1 MKRPI
6 LIALFCAFG
15 TTLPASESTAAA
27 NPLVQRLTLDDAIT
41 RARANSPRLE
51 SYGALTRAASESVR
65 GAEAG
70 RRPDLDI
77 QAAYS
82 RNSNVPELILSSP
95 GAPPRV
101 IFPNLP
107 SQWRTHVGAS
117 LPIYTGGRVQSQV
130 GAAREAEGASIAD
143 RAAALN
149 DLVAETHIGYINVLF
164 ARETARVLREAI
176 ASYEAHLKDS
186 RAREEVGLAAS
197 HEVLAVTVERERAE
211 LGRVLADNASA
222 VATANLLRLVGLPPE
237 TEVELDPTPAD
248 FLATPVPL
256 PVSLDDQVKRASAGR
271 PELEALRAR
280 IRSLEATSRV
290 AQSSS
295 RPQAGILAGF
305 DYSNPNPRILPL
317 AGEWKDSWSIGLS
330 VSWKILDGGR
340 SSASAAQSQAQADA
354 LRAQLRDLESRI
366 RLDVTTRRLELGSA
380 VAGKAVALRGIEAA
394 KDAVR
399 VAKDRYREGVLTSSE
414 LLDAETRLLRAEL
427 EATQTEAQI
436 QIALANLARAVGR

>member
-149 DLVAETHIGYINVLF
+149 DLVAETHIAYINVLF

-237 TEVELDPTPAD
+237 TEVELDPTPAGH
-248 FLATPVPL
+248 LATPEPL
-256 PVSLDDQVKRASAGR
+256 EDQVKRASAGR

-317 AGEWKDSWSIGLS
+317 AGEWKDSWSIGLN
-330 VSWKILDGGR
+330 VNWKILDGGR
-340 SSASAAQSQAQADA
+340 SRASAAQSQAQADA

-380 VAGKAVALRGIEAA
+380 VAGKVVALRGIEAA

>member
-1 MKRPI
+1 MTRLI
-6 LIALFCAFG
+6 LITLLCAFG
-15 TTLPASESTAAA
+15 TTLPAAESMPAA
-27 NPLVQRLTLDDAIT
+27 NPLVQRLTLDDAIA
-41 RARANSPRLE
+41 RARAHSPRLE
-51 SYGALTRAASESVR
+51 SYSALARAASESVR
-65 GAEAG
+65 GAEGG
-70 RRPDLDI
+70 RRPDLDV

-117 LPIYTGGRVQSQV
+117 LPIYTGGRVQNQV

-143 RAAALN
+143 RAAAES
-149 DLVAETHIGYINVLF
+149 DLVAETHIAYINVLF

-211 LGRVLADNASA
+211 LGRLLADNASA
-222 VATANLLRLVGLPPE
+222 VATANLLRLVGLPPD
-237 TEVELDPTPAD
+237 TEVELDPAPLG
-248 FLATPVPL
+248 LAASPVAL
-256 PVSLDDQVKRASAGR
+256 EDQVKRASAGR

-295 RPQAGILAGF
+295 RPQAGLQAGF

-317 AGEWKDSWSIGLS
+317 SGEWKDSWSVGLN

-340 SSASAAQSQAQADA
+340 SNASSAQSQAQADA

-366 RLDVTTRRLELGSA
+366 RLDVTTRRLEFESA
-380 VAGKAVALRGIEAA
+380 LAGKAVALRGIEAA

-399 VAKDRYREGVLTSSE
+399 VAKDRYREGVLSSSE

-436 QIALANLARAVGR
+436 QTALANLTRAVGR

>member
-1 MKRPI
+1 MRFI
-6 LIALFCAFG
+6 LITLLGVLG
-15 TTLPASESTAAA
+15 TTLSAAEAATAA
-27 NPLVQRLTLDDAIT
+27 NPVVQRLTLDDAIA

-51 SYGALTRAASESVR
+51 SFSALTRAASESVR
-65 GAEAG
+65 GAQAG

-117 LPIYTGGRVQSQV
+117 LPLYTGGRVQSQV

-143 RAAALN
+143 RAAAEN
-149 DLVAETHIGYINVLF
+149 DLVAETHIAYVNVLF

-222 VATANLLRLVGLPPE
+222 VATANLLRLVGLPPD
-237 TEVELDPTPAD
+237 TEVELDPAPLG
-248 FLATPVPL
+248 LAASPVAL
-256 PVSLDDQVKRASAGR
+256 EDQVKRASAGR

-295 RPQAGILAGF
+295 RPQAGIQAGF

-317 AGEWKDSWSIGLS
+317 SGEWKDSWSVGLN

-366 RLDVTTRRLELGSA
+366 RLDVTTRRLELESA
-380 VAGKAVALRGIEAA
+380 LAGKAVALRGIEAA

-399 VAKDRYREGVLTSSE
+399 VAKDRYREGVLSSSE

-436 QIALANLARAVGR
+436 QMALANLTRAVGR

>member
-1 MKRPI
+1 MKRLI
-6 LIALFCAFG
+6 LITLFCASA
-15 TTLPASESTAAA
+15 TSLQAEDTTAASS
-27 NPLVQRLTLDDAIT
+27 PLVQRLTLDDAIA

-51 SYGALTRAASESVR
+51 SFLALTRAASENVR

-70 RRPDLDI
+70 QRPDLDV

-82 RNSNVPELILSSP
+82 RNSNVPELILTSP

-117 LPIYTGGRVQSQV
+117 LPLYTGGRVQSQV
-130 GAAREAEGASIAD
+130 NAAREAEGASIAD
-143 RAAALN
+143 RAAAEN
-149 DLVAETHIGYINVLF
+149 DLVAETHIAFVNVLV
-164 ARETARVLREAI
+164 ARETSRVLREAI

-186 RAREEVGLAAS
+186 RARQDVGLAAS

-222 VATANLLRLVGLPPE
+222 VATANLLRLVGLPPG
-237 TEVELDPTPAD
+237 TEVELDSAPMGVAATPA
-248 FLATPVPL
+248 
-256 PVSLDDQVKRASAGR
+256 SLDDQVKRASEGR

-280 IRSLEATSRV
+280 IRSLEAASRV
-290 AQSSS
+290 ALSSS
-295 RPQAGILAGF
+295 RPQAGLQAGF
-305 DYSNPNPRILPL
+305 DFSNPNPRILPL
-317 AGEWKDSWSIGLS
+317 SGEWKDSWSIGLN
-330 VSWKILDGGR
+330 VSWKVLDGGR

-366 RLDVTTRRLELGSA
+366 RLDVTTRRLELESA
-380 VAGKAVALRGIEAA
+380 LAGKAVALRGIEAA
-394 KDAVR
+394 RDAVR
-399 VAKDRYREGVLTSSE
+399 VAKDRYREGVLSSSE

-436 QIALANLARAVGR
+436 QTALANLTRAVGR

>member
-27 NPLVQRLTLDDAIT
+27 NPLVQRLTLDAAIA

-51 SYGALTRAASESVR
+51 SYSALTRAASESVR
-65 GAEAG
+65 GALAG

-82 RNSNVPELILSSP
+82 RNSNVPELVLSSP

-130 GAAREAEGASIAD
+130 GAAREAEDASIAD
-143 RAAALN
+143 RAAVEN
-149 DLVAETHIGYINVLF
+149 DLVAETHIAYINVLF

-237 TEVELDPTPAD
+237 TEVELDPAPLGLA
-248 FLATPVPL
+248 ATPL
-256 PVSLDDQVKRASAGR
+256 ALEDQVKRASAGR

-295 RPQAGILAGF
+295 RPQAGLQAGF

-317 AGEWKDSWSIGLS
+317 SGEWKDSWSVGLN

-366 RLDVTTRRLELGSA
+366 RLDVTTRRLELESA
-380 VAGKAVALRGIEAA
+380 LAGKAVALRGIEAA

-399 VAKDRYREGVLTSSE
+399 VAKDRYREGVLSSSE

-436 QIALANLARAVGR
+436 QTALANLTRAVGR